1 MSNENGKRT
10 IRVKDVYTKVAVIEE
25 RLNNLIRDNRE
36 EHGDIS
42 TRLTNLEDKFQRL
55 KDNELKHLRRE
66 GMSWKQQ
73 TAYITVIIALVEVIK
88 KLAGL

>member
-1 MSNENGKRT
+1 LSNENGKRT
-10 IRVKDVYTKVAVIEE
+10 IRVKDVYIKLEVLIE
-25 RLNNLIRDNRE
+25 RVNNHIKENEQDHADTNA
-36 EHGDIS
+36 
-42 TRLTNLEDKFQRL
+42 RLTNLEDKFQRL

-88 KLAGL
+88 KLVGL